1 MAQKLGAQALNVA
14 AFSKD
19 EKRIKW
25 VNSSMRS
32 DWLEEYTAQNL
43 APVDP
48 FIDAALKNVPEIS
61 TRTGCVKEKNAA
73 TYELN
78 HRLRAA
84 GYYHLRSYLAP
95 TGSAENRITV
105 LCSEDPDFE
114 NVSPETMQLRRQI
127 GNLIS
132 LNISAPVDEGGTDFL
147 TPLNLSK
154 LTEREE
160 DILCFLASGYR
171 NDAIAYRL
179 GLAEVTVRAHILS
192 ARKKLGA
199 PTRENAIAIAMRD
212 GHIRI

>member
-1 MAQKLGAQALNVA
+1 
-14 AFSKD
+14 
-19 EKRIKW
+19 
-25 VNSSMRS
+25 
-32 DWLEEYTAQNL
+32 
-43 APVDP
+43 
-48 FIDAALKNVPEIS
+48 
-61 TRTGCVKEKNAA
+61 
-73 TYELN
+73 
-78 HRLRAA
+78 
-84 GYYHLRSYLAP
+84 
-95 TGSAENRITV
+95 AENRITV